1 MRKDFFYCSAI
12 WCSNMPNSA
21 IGKLAKEAFYI
32 KSSKF
37 NSVIFENSKCDFTIE
52 NSVFVT
58 FDLKNCNMMFDIP
71 AYFASSLDSLLL
83 CHSALPL

>member
-1 MRKDFFYCSAI
+1 MSEWREKGMNPREFVLPPPAFHFITLSALP
-12 WCSNMPNSA
+12 CGAGDYLLDHVHAP
-21 IGKLAKEAFYI
+21 
-32 KSSKF
+32 
-37 NSVIFENSKCDFTIE
+37 
-52 NSVFVT
+52 